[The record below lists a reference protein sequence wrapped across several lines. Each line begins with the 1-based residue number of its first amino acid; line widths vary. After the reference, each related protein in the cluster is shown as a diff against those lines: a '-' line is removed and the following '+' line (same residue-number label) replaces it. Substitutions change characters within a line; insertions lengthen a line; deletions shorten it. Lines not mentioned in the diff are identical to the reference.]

1 MHHVGPLGW
10 PSLDTMEACLGE
22 LLVIR
27 GSCHGVLAAPM
38 ASRGGF
44 GAKKILSFEEGDP
57 QGDPRRHPT
66 QQSPCLCARGAECL
80 NVTWDVLKAL
90 GGRVLAAMVVWEPKV
105 VRNDSGGLGG
115 SLFRGLCLSAPCW
128 TTWVAFLGHNGSLFG

>member
-1 MHHVGPLGW
+1 MVF
-10 PSLDTMEACLGE
+10 
-22 LLVIR
+22 LLLPWLPEGGLVPEK
-27 GSCHGVLAAPM
+27 SCHLRRVTPRVTPGVTQHNSHLVCVP
-38 ASRGGF
+38 GG
-44 GAKKILSFEEGDP
+44 
-57 QGDPRRHPT
+57 
-66 QQSPCLCARGAECL
+66 L